1 MPSKTESGRR
11 PAARGAIASLFILA
25 LLAPARLAA
34 EERAAYVDLAA
45 AGLGAA
51 TGALHLRGGLE
62 FPMTG
67 PWSAALEAGAYAGGS
82 KDMLSLQ
89 ADLAGG
95 ARWRPAGPR
104 GLFAGAGAGIAAAL
118 ASDAPWAPDP
128 AGSASHSLVG
138 LKVFVLAE
146 AGWAF
151 GKASS
156 KIRVEPYVRS
166 VFAIGPE
173 ILQGTAAGTRQG
185 TEWGSAFSVS
195 LGFRLAW
202 TPPAWRGKKGDSQ
215 RQP

>member
-1 MPSKTESGRR
+1 MPLKTESGRS

-34 EERAAYVDLAA
+34 EDRAAYVDLAS

-67 PWSAALEAGAYAGGS
+67 PWSTALEAGAYAGGS

-89 ADLAGG
+89 ADLSGG
-95 ARWRPAGPR
+95 ARWRPAGTR

-118 ASDAPWAPDP
+118 ASEAPWAPDP
-128 AGSASHSLVG
+128 AGSAGQSLLG
-138 LKVFVLAE
+138 LKVFAFAE
-146 AGWAF
+146 AGWAC

-156 KIRVEPYVRS
+156 TISLEPYVRS
-166 VFAIGPE
+166 VLATGPE
-173 ILQGTAAGTRQG
+173 ILRGAPAGARQG
-185 TEWGSAFSVS
+185 TEWGSAFSIS
-195 LGFRLAW
+195 LGLRLAW
-202 TPPAWRGKKGDSQ
+202 TRMRLPG
-215 RQP
+215 